1 MSQVVGAALS
11 GVEGVPVEVE
21 VRISSQLPQVE
32 IVGLPHTTVRESTA
46 RVRSAI
52 VSSGYR
58 FPGQRV
64 TINLAPAEL
73 PKTGSALDLA
83 IAIGIL
89 VASGNVP
96 QEAVARIA
104 FVGELSLDGRIRPVR
119 GALALALS
127 AREAGCRTVMLPTSN
142 ASDAALAPDLD
153 ALEAS
158 TLSEVVAHLLG
169 VETIE
174 AAHPPANPP
183 EDDCLCLSDVRGQTF
198 AKRGIEIAAAGGH
211 GLLLCGPPGSGKSML
226 AQRLP
231 GLLPP
236 LTTEEA
242 LEVARIRGVAG
253 MADALPFRPPFRAPH
268 HSASRAGLL
277 GGGTPPRPGEVSFA
291 HLGVLFL
298 DELTEFDRQ
307 GLESLRQVLEMRC
320 VTLARASHSCVLP
333 ANFQLVAACNP
344 CPCGWYRSG
353 VRDCRCDTGAIF
365 RYRQKLS
372 GPLLDRIDLRV
383 ELPPVRW
390 NDLQRPDPAVVPSSE
405 IRARVASARE
415 RQARRGFRSNAEIPD
430 TRLDPTV
437 QASADALRLLGR
449 AVDRLGISARGARRT
464 LRVARTIADLAYE
477 ERVTTAA
484 LAEALTYR
492 SEAAD
497 EGH

>member
-32 IVGLPHTTVRESTA
+32 IVGLPHATVRESTA

-83 IAIGIL
+83 IAVGIL

-96 QEAVARIA
+96 QEAVTGIA

-127 AREAGCRTVMLPTSN
+127 AREASCRTVILPTSN
-142 ASDAALAPDLD
+142 ASAAALAPDLD
-153 ALEAS
+153 ALGAN

-169 VETIE
+169 VERIE
-174 AAHPPANPP
+174 ATQPSANPP
-183 EDDCLCLSDVRGQTF
+183 EDDCACLSDVRGQPF

-211 GLLLCGPPGSGKSML
+211 GLLFCGPPGSGKSML

-236 LTTEEA
+236 LTREEA
-242 LEVARIRGVAG
+242 LEVARIRGVAS
-253 MADALPFRPPFRAPH
+253 MADTLPFRPPFRAPH

-277 GGGTPPRPGEVSFA
+277 GGGTPARPGEVSFA

-307 GLESLRQVLEMRC
+307 GLESLRQVLETRC
-320 VTLARASHSCVLP
+320 VTLARASVSCVLP
-333 ANFQLVAACNP
+333 ANFQFVAACNP

-353 VRDCRCDTGAIF
+353 VRDCRCDTGAIV
-365 RYRQKLS
+365 RYRRKLS

-383 ELPPVRW
+383 ELSPVRW
-390 NDLQRPDPAVVPSSE
+390 SDLQEPDPVVVPSTE
-405 IRARVASARE
+405 IRARVASARK
-415 RQARRGFRSNAEIPD
+415 RQTRRGFRSNAEIPD
-430 TRLDPTV
+430 TRLDLTV

-464 LRVARTIADLAYE
+464 LRVARTIADLAHE
-477 ERVTTAA
+477 ERVTTTA
-484 LAEALTYR
+484 LAEALAYR